1 MSERKKEQ
9 TRARVRRWRQVQ
21 REIQY
26 ELQRYAQENTPTPGI
41 SVIGSKSLYGAV
53 ASFILLFKNNTF

>member
-21 REIQY
+21 PEIQY

-41 SVIGSKSLYGAV
+41 CHR
-53 ASFILLFKNNTF
+53 